1 MQADELTTCTEA
13 SVLGISATTVVHSAG
28 HGTEALWSAVT
39 QGRTGLRRNDLP
51 WCDLGCWIGSVPG
64 VDETRLPV
72 ALRRW
77 DCRNHRL
84 AWLALRDGDFR
95 HAVTRAIADCGAHR
109 IGLVLGT
116 STSGI
121 RSTEIAYA
129 QRLATGNW
137 PPDLDF
143 RSTHAVEALC
153 RFTAEVLGLTGPM
166 VTIST
171 ACSSSAKVFMIAQRW
186 IHAGLIDAAVV
197 GGVDS
202 LCLSTLHGFHSLQ
215 LLSEEICRPFD
226 TQRGGIAIG
235 EAAGFALLD
244 STPANVS
251 LAGGGESSD
260 AWHMSAPHPEG
271 LGAQEAMRAALA
283 AAELTA
289 EDVDYV
295 NAHGTGTLANDR
307 AEAAALQA
315 VFGDHGVP
323 VSSTKG
329 ITGHTLAAAGIV
341 EAILTVRALDQQ
353 TLPPSANLRTL
364 DPALALDVVA
374 QPRIAALRHAMTNSF
389 GFGGTNCSLIF
400 SRSN

>member
-1 MQADELTTCTEA
+1 MQ
-13 SVLGISATTVVHSAG
+13 G
-28 HGTEALWSAVT
+28 
-39 QGRTGLRRNDLP
+39 QTGLRRNDLP
-51 WCDLGCWIGSVPG
+51 WCDLPCWIGPVPE
-64 VDETRLPV
+64 VDETRLPA

-84 AWLALRDGDFR
+84 AWLALQDGEFR
-95 HAVTRAIADCGAHR
+95 RAVGKAIADRGAHR
-109 IGLVLGT
+109 VGVVLGT

-129 QRLATGNW
+129 ERLATGSW
-137 PPDLDF
+137 PPDFDF
-143 RSTHAVEALC
+143 RCTHSVEAVC
-153 RFTAEVLGLTGPM
+153 RFTAEVLGLAGPM

-171 ACSSSAKVFMIAQRW
+171 ACSSSAKVFMTAQRW
-186 IHAGLIDAAVV
+186 VDTGLVDAAVV

-226 TQRGGIAIG
+226 AQRGGISIG
-235 EAAGFALLD
+235 EAAGFALLV
-244 STPANVS
+244 SGPANVS

-283 AAELTA
+283 AAGLTA
-289 EDVDYV
+289 GDIGYV

-307 AEAAALQA
+307 AEAAALRA
-315 VFGDHGVP
+315 VFGDGGVP

-341 EAILTVRALDQQ
+341 EAIVTVQALERQA
-353 TLPPSANLRTL
+353 LPPTANLRTPDSALGL
-364 DPALALDVVA
+364 DLVV
-374 QPRIAALRHAMTNSF
+374 QPRSAALRHAMSNSF
-389 GFGGTNCSLIF
+389 GFGGTNCALIF
-400 SRSN
+400 SRSD